1 MASPRAASGEQLGI
15 PGPLRLA
22 GGAPGPRLGRAG
34 DCQLRVC
41 TGLPC
46 AEPPTHTPAPRVGA
60 GTLLRSVGPRG
71 SCLVSQLP
79 CHVTVRG
86 EPGRGWWLR
95 PPPPNGPQPEGRGW
109 DPCTTAV
116 GVQKLATFR
125 ASILGRAA
133 SNLRVTRAVPSL
145 LRGAAPHLDVMPW
158 NRGPD
163 LGAPSPDRPPGP
175 IWGRPFMHLGH
186 LCPSPTG
193 TSEHLL
199 CCGPRAS
206 RAPCCRPG
214 LRPQLPGLR
223 PQLPGHL

>member
-1 MASPRAASGEQLGI
+1 MSAACVHRAAMC
-15 PGPLRLA
+15 
-22 GGAPGPRLGRAG
+22 RA
-34 DCQLRVC
+34 
-41 TGLPC
+41 
-46 AEPPTHTPAPRVGA
+46 PPTHPSPAGRRRDPAPERGPMGVLPGVPAAMSRDCAESLDVGGGSGRRLRTAPSLRDVGGTRV
-60 GTLLRSVGPRG
+60 
-71 SCLVSQLP
+71 QLP
-79 CHVTVRG
+79 WGFRSS
-86 EPGRGWWLR
+86 
-95 PPPPNGPQPEGRGW
+95 PPLP
-109 DPCTTAV
+109 A
-116 GVQKLATFR
+116 LATFR

-145 LRGAAPHLDVMPW
+145 LRGAVPRLDVMPW

-193 TSEHLL
+193 TREHLP

-214 LRPQLPGLR
+214 LRPQLPGLQ